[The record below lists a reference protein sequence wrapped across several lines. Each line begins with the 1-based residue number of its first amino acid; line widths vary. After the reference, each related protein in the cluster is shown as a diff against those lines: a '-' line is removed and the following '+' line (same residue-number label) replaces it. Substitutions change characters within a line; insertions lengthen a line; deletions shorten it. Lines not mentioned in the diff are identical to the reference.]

1 MRIESMTATFGKL
14 HTETLTLEP
23 GLNILQMP
31 NETGKSTWCAFLL
44 AMLYGVDTSER
55 ETRGN
60 FPAKKHYA
68 PWSGSAMEGRI
79 ELVHEGRRITIE
91 RSSTSRAPLGVF
103 RAFDTDS
110 GQPIEALTARNCGQT
125 LLGVPRQVFERSAFL
140 RQDAAAIDMDDALEQ
155 RLNALVTTGDETV
168 SYRQAEQ
175 ALRERRNRCRHNKT
189 GLIPQTQAQLDAVN
203 ERLARLDRLH
213 ETLAESRREE
223 QRLRAELSTRRMQ
236 LSALQARE
244 IAQRKDQLRE
254 VGTDAH
260 QRMDRAKA
268 LEAECAGLPPVEDM
282 EHWEQA
288 LHHLEEERHTLSLD
302 LASLPPAE
310 SVPTAPEPLQGL
322 DDDAIRRQTNVDG
335 ARMRLLQTHKRPL
348 PLWLLPVLLLAGLAA
363 FFLIR
368 KQTVP
373 GILTGAVA
381 AVTALAGTVAWL
393 HSRRAWLGAQQE
405 LRRLG
410 RSYGVEDADE
420 LEALSDRC
428 RERYAQWQA
437 REDERNAELKAIQNK
452 KARLDNE
459 SKRLESTLRD
469 AMDDALTLAD
479 APALLRGSIDKQL
492 EYERVRRGAEQALR
506 HYRSLRGA
514 IGELP
519 VPGAQDVTVPE
530 GKTAGELSAEIQA
543 DERALSELRSAID
556 RCEGQCSTLG
566 DRLELQARQQQ
577 LTQRLEVLEE
587 EYDAL
592 SMALTAIGKANEQLQ
607 NRFSPQLTALAGDY
621 LSRLTDGAYSTLV
634 LERDLGAR
642 VYTPENPA
650 SREAAFFSGGTR
662 DQLYLAVRLAVSAML
677 CPGTPLILDD
687 ALVRFDDS
695 RLISALR
702 VLKAEAETRQVL
714 LFTCQSRENDALG
727 QL

>member
-1 MRIESMTATFGKL
+1 MTATFGKL
-14 HTETLTLEP
+14 HTETLALEP
-23 GLNILQMP
+23 GLNVLQMP

-103 RAFDTDS
+103 RAFDSDS
-110 GQPIEALTARNCGQT
+110 GQPIEALTAQNCGQT

-140 RQDAAAIDMDDALEQ
+140 RQDAAAIDMDAALEQ

-203 ERLARLDRLH
+203 ERLERLDRLH
-213 ETLAESRREE
+213 GTLAESRREE

-236 LSALQARE
+236 LSALQAKQIE
-244 IAQRKDQLRE
+244 QRKDQLRE
-254 VGTDAH
+254 VGADAQ

-288 LHHLEEERHTLSLD
+288 LRNLEEERHTLSLD

-310 SVPTAPEPLQGL
+310 SAPPAPEPLQGL
-322 DDDAIRRQTNVDG
+322 DDNAIRRQVNVDG
-335 ARMRLLQTHKRPL
+335 ARMRLLQARKKPL
-348 PLWLLPVLLLAGLAA
+348 PLWLLPVLLLAGLAV

-373 GILTGAVA
+373 GILAGAFA
-381 AVTALAGTVAWL
+381 AAAALVGSLTWQ

-420 LEALSDRC
+420 LEALSGRC
-428 RERYAQWQA
+428 RERYTQWQA

-452 KARLDNE
+452 KARLDDE
-459 SKRLESTLRD
+459 SKRLESSLRD
-469 AMDDALTLAD
+469 ALDDALTLAD
-479 APALLRGSIDKQL
+479 APALLRSSIDKQL
-492 EYERVRRGAEQALR
+492 EYERTRRGAEQALR
-506 HYRSLRGA
+506 HYRSLRET

-592 SMALTAIGKANEQLQ
+592 SMALAAIGKANEQLQ

-662 DQLYLAVRLAVSAML
+662 DQLYLAVRLAVSTML